1 MRVLQF
7 KTNEDYEKWSNDNEV
22 FDVIDC
28 NGKMIGQIL
37 GPDADELVKYNI
49 AHIMMKYGEV
59 RLDKELTDVQM
70 EELKK
75 NRLVRTIVTG
85 NILRMDDNQR
95 LIVKRLRSLF
105 QEAKDAGLYV
115 LTNDDKNGLYLLN
128 GRFFDGISNEDGLSG
143 KWVETENGHKFV
155 PYTEGEKSNYVKIDT
170 DVDCEFIEGNKY
182 IDFMNWGCCVLP
194 WYGHLKP

>member
-7 KTNEDYEKWSNDNEV
+7 KTNEDYENWSNDNEV
-22 FDVIDC
+22 FDVIDG
-28 NGKMIGQIL
+28 NGKVIGQIL

-49 AHIMMKYGEV
+49 AHIMVKYGEV
-59 RLDKELTDVQM
+59 WLDKELTDVQM

-85 NILRMDDNQR
+85 NILRMDDHQR

-115 LTNDDKNGLYLLN
+115 LTNDDKNGGLYLLN
-128 GRFFDGISNEDGLSG
+128 GRFFDDISSEDGLSG
-143 KWVETENGHKFV
+143 EWVNTEDGHKFV
-155 PYTEGEKSNYVKIDT
+155 PYTEEEISNYVKIDAN
-170 DVDCEFIEGNKY
+170 VDCEFIEGNKY
-182 IDFMNWGCCVLP
+182 IGFMNWGCC
-194 WYGHLKP
+194 YGHLKP